1 VSTPAEQ
8 LRQLGL
14 RPSKA
19 LGQHFLHDE
28 RVVARIVAAA
38 DIERDTTVLEVGPGL
53 GIMTRRLA
61 AVAEQVI
68 AVEKDR
74 RLATLLAQTMPAN
87 VSVIEA
93 DALELDPAALAGSRY
108 IAIANLPYS
117 VGNAVIRRLLEA
129 DPPPQSLTVMVQR
142 EVAERIVARPP
153 RMSVL
158 SVAVQFF
165 GEVRLLFRVGKGA
178 FNPPPN
184 VESAVIRVDTRPPP
198 IPRAAFEPFFAVVR
212 AGFGQRRKQLANAVA
227 ANLGIPR
234 ERVNAAIAEARLPA
248 TVRAEELNV
257 AQWVALFHALSHP
270 VEPS

>member
-1 VSTPAEQ
+1 VSSPAEQ

-38 DIERDTTVLEVGPGL
+38 GIERDTIVLEVGPGL
-53 GIMTRRLA
+53 GIMTRKLA
-61 AVAEQVI
+61 ALAGQVI

-74 RLATLLAQTMPAN
+74 RLAALLAQTMPSN

-93 DALELDPAALAGSRY
+93 DALEIDPVALAGRSY
-108 IAIANLPYS
+108 VVIANLPYS

-129 DPPPQSLTVMVQR
+129 DPPPRSLTVMVQR

-184 VESAVIRVDTRPPP
+184 VESAVIRIETRPPP
-198 IPRAAFEPFFAVVR
+198 IPRGDFDPFFTVVR
-212 AGFGQRRKQLANAVA
+212 AGFGQRRKQLANALA

-234 ERVNAAIAEARLPA
+234 ERVNLAIAAAQLPSM
-248 TVRAEELNV
+248 VRAEELSV
-257 AQWVALFHALSHP
+257 ANWVTLYQALAR
-270 VEPS
+270 PSEQP